1 MGFQRQVSL
10 FPSALTVSSIIVFFI
25 KAKLNF
31 TYPNVLTTY
40 VKTTLFVQKQ
50 TFSEQIRTI

>member
-31 TYPNVLTTY
+31 TYPNVLTAY